1 MSTWPQCALRY
12 DGTFAGFLTCVGESF
27 RQKTYPFYFL
37 PPGGGADHPL
47 SPPGDPLGP
56 RPGPGRLP
64 GLGDCGVPCLP
75 PDDDLRLSHL
85 PAPAGAE
92 PLQTSST

>member
-37 PPGGGADHPL
+37 PPGARR
-47 SPPGDPLGP
+47 SPRTPPW
-56 RPGPGRLP
+56 PGPSTGPWRLRCP
-64 GLGDCGVPCLP
+64 LP
-75 PDDDLRLSHL
+75 S
-85 PAPAGAE
+85 AG
-92 PLQTSST
+92 

>member
-37 PPGGGADHPL
+37 PPGRSR
-47 SPPGDPLGP
+47 SPSIPSRRSP
-56 RPGPGRLP
+56 RTPPWPGPSTGPWRLRCP
-64 GLGDCGVPCLP
+64 LP
-75 PDDDLRLSHL
+75 S
-85 PAPAGAE
+85 AG
-92 PLQTSST
+92 

>member
-37 PPGGGADHPL
+37 PPGAEQITLYPL
-47 SPPGDPLGP
+47 QEI
-56 RPGPGRLP
+56 PGPSTGPWRLRCP
-64 GLGDCGVPCLP
+64 LP
-75 PDDDLRLSHL
+75 S
-85 PAPAGAE
+85 AG
-92 PLQTSST
+92 